1 MRKEFMF
8 VSWATGLS
16 GEVVDQVFFYILAI
30 TVFLLGL
37 ITFLM
42 VYFVI
47 RYQKKRNPKPS
58 EIHENIWLEI
68 IWTVVPTLLVLTMFY
83 YGMTGFNFLKK
94 APADALKIKVIARQW
109 SWLFEYENG
118 MKSTE
123 LKVPVGKPIKLS
135 LTSQDVIHGFYTPAF
150 RIKQDVVPGMTNTLW
165 FQPTAEGT
173 FDVFCTQYCGLQ
185 HATMVT
191 KIKVL
196 PAEAFNQWYQK
207 GKEEIKA
214 TKGKPHG
221 PQLYQEKGCVAC
233 HSIDGTPRVGPTLKG
248 LFGKNVT
255 VMADGKERSI
265 TADEAYLRKSILE
278 PNADVVKGFPPI
290 MPSEKMTDDEIHELI
305 QYIKELK

>member
-1 MRKEFMF
+1 MF

-47 RYQKKRNPKPS
+47 RYQRKRNPQPS
-58 EIHENIWLEI
+58 DIHENTWLEI

-83 YGMTGFNFLKK
+83 YGLTGFNFLKK
-94 APADALKIKVIARQW
+94 APADALKVKVIARQW

-118 MKSTE
+118 TKSTE
-123 LKVPVGKPIKLS
+123 LKVPVGKPVKLS
-135 LTSQDVIHGFYTPAF
+135 LTSQDVIHGFYAPAF

-165 FQPTAEGT
+165 FQSTEVGT

-196 PAEAFNQWYQK
+196 PVEEFNQWYQK
-207 GKEEIKA
+207 GKEEIEA
-214 TKGKPHG
+214 SKGKPRG
-221 PQLYQEKGCVAC
+221 TQLYQEKGCMAC

-248 LFGKNVT
+248 LFGKTIT
-255 VMADGKERSI
+255 VMTDGKERNI

-278 PNADVVKGFPPI
+278 PNADVVKGFPPV
-290 MPSEKMTDDEIHELI
+290 MPPEKMTKDEIDKFIH
-305 QYIKELK
+305 YIKELK

>member
-1 MRKEFMF
+1 MF

-16 GEVVDQVFFYILAI
+16 GEVVDQVFFYILTI

-47 RYQKKRNPKPS
+47 RYQKKRNPHPS
-58 EIHENIWLEI
+58 DIHENIWLEI

-83 YGMTGFNFLKK
+83 YGLTGFNFLKK
-94 APADALKIKVIARQW
+94 APADSLKVKVIARQW

-118 MKSTE
+118 MKSAE
-123 LKVPVGKPIKLS
+123 LKVPVGKPVKLS
-135 LTSQDVIHGFYTPAF
+135 LTSQDVIHGFYAPAF

-165 FQPTAEGT
+165 FQSTGVGT

-185 HATMVT
+185 HAKMVT

-196 PAEAFNQWYQK
+196 PAEAFDQWYQK
-207 GKEEIKA
+207 GKEEIEVA
-214 TKGKPHG
+214 KGKPRG
-221 PQLYQEKGCVAC
+221 TQLYQEKGCVAC
-233 HSIDGTPRVGPTLKG
+233 HSIDGTLRVGPTLKG
-248 LFGKNVT
+248 LFGKTVT
-255 VMADGKERSI
+255 VMTDGKEISI

-290 MPSEKMTDDEIHELI
+290 MPSEKMTGDEIHELI

>member
-1 MRKEFMF
+1 MF
-8 VSWATGLS
+8 ISWATGLS

-42 VYFVI
+42 VYFII
-47 RYQKKRNPKPS
+47 RYQKKKNPKPS

-94 APADALKIKVIARQW
+94 VPSDALKVKVMARQW

-118 MKSTE
+118 MKSPE
-123 LKVPVGKPIKLS
+123 LKVPVGKPVKLS
-135 LTSQDVIHGFYTPAF
+135 LTSQDVIHGFYAPSF

-165 FQPTAEGT
+165 FQPTGEGT

-196 PAEAFNQWYQK
+196 PVEAFDQWYQK
-207 GKEEIKA
+207 GKEEIEA
-214 TKGKPHG
+214 AKGKSRG
-221 PQLYQEKGCVAC
+221 TQLYQEKGCVAC

-248 LFGKNVT
+248 LFGKAVI
-255 VMADGKERSI
+255 VMTDGKERSL
-265 TADEAYLRKSILE
+265 TADEAYLRKSLLE

-290 MPSEKMTDDEIHELI
+290 MPPEKMTNDEIHEII
-305 QYIKELK
+305 QYIKELR

>member
-1 MRKEFMF
+1 MF

-47 RYQKKRNPKPS
+47 RYQKKKNPQPS

-68 IWTVVPTLLVLTMFY
+68 IWTVVPTFLVLTMFY

-94 APADALKIKVIARQW
+94 APADALKVKVIARQW
-109 SWLFEYENG
+109 SWLFEYEHG

-123 LKVPVGKPIKLS
+123 LKVPVGKPVKLL

-207 GKEEIKA
+207 GKEEIEA
-214 TKGKPHG
+214 SKGKPRG

>member
-1 MRKEFMF
+1 MF
-8 VSWATGLS
+8 ISWATGLS

-47 RYQKKRNPKPS
+47 RYRKKRNPQPAD
-58 EIHENIWLEI
+58 IHENTWLEI

-83 YGMTGFNFLKK
+83 YGLTGFTFLKK
-94 APADALKIKVIARQW
+94 APIDARKVKVIAQQW

-123 LKVPVGKPIKLS
+123 LKVPVGKPVKLS

-150 RIKQDVVPGMTNTLW
+150 RIKQDVVPGMTNSLW
-165 FQPTAEGT
+165 FQPTEVGT

-185 HATMVT
+185 HAKMVT
-191 KIKVL
+191 KIVVL
-196 PAEAFNQWYQK
+196 PVEEFNQWYQK
-207 GKEEIKA
+207 GKEEIETA
-214 TKGKPHG
+214 KGKPRG
-221 PQLYQEKGCVAC
+221 AQLFQEKGCMAC

-248 LFGKNVT
+248 LFGKTIT
-255 VMADGKERSI
+255 VMTDGKERNI
-265 TADEAYLRKSILE
+265 VADEAYLQRSLLE

-290 MPSEKMTDDEIHELI
+290 MPPEKMTVDEINELI
-305 QYIKELK
+305 NYIIELK